1 MEVNVG
7 DLRLVGRRVLVVVDN
22 HFVTEDVRQ
31 AILLGGGSIVGPT
44 ATNAG
49 ALRLI
54 QRDAPDA
61 AVLGVVLELQSSTLV
76 AERLADLNIPFV
88 VVTGLAAKVIPLSL
102 RKAPC
107 VARPF
112 LREELIRTLAATIAG
127 ADPTP
132 QPKDRT
138 LDEAPK

>member
-61 AVLGVVLELQSSTLV
+61 A
-76 AERLADLNIPFV
+76 DLNIPFV
-88 VVTGLAAKVIPLSL
+88 VVTGLAPKVIPLSL